1 MSWIKLEKRNALRH
15 TVAGRIPLCSRS
27 RAKQQKCSV
36 RLRAGPC
43 AGKAALLWAGM
54 QRWTCGVQG
63 LPLPKVRGEK
73 LAGSQDGM
81 TA

>member
-43 AGKAALLWAGM
+43 AGKAALLPSPP
-54 QRWTCGVQG
+54 RQG
-63 LPLPKVRGEK
+63 CRDGHVGSRDFLCPK
-73 LAGSQDGM
+73 
-81 TA
+81 